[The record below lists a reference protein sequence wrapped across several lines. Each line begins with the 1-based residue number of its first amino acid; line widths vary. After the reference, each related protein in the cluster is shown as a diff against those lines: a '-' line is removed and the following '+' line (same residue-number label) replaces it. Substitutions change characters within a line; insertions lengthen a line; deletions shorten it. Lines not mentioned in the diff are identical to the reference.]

1 MGIIDLD
8 LPSHFVHLDRE
19 FQEIQGVPKL
29 FSDFSYNHQININD
43 ASSHAFGWYGKW
55 MWSI

>member
-8 LPSHFVHLDRE
+8 LPSHFVHLDVE
-19 FQEIQGVPKL
+19 FLEIQGVCAKAL
-29 FSDFSYNHQININD
+29 LSYNQQIDIND

-55 MWSI
+55 MWSM